1 MRRSVSTQSGER
13 KNAQPLSNM
22 GTSSM
27 SKIPQGE
34 WNAIAARYAQGES
47 ISRIAQSYGCTPPA
61 IHYILKRHKQ
71 RAAPDLGP
79 PQVTMRQAAQ
89 TPLRPEAVTPPRL
102 REEERSIARPIAAE
116 SATATTPPCGAQP
129 GRERQREPFKSEQI
143 ERGRPPFLRH
153 QPQHP
158 RQRGAAG
165 LDSELH
171 GRAEAAIAAFRSSFD
186 AALAESSPLV
196 RQQLRQA
203 AADLMRVAARTTI
216 VLDQLNARAER
227 QASGRLPG

>member
-1 MRRSVSTQSGER
+1 
-13 KNAQPLSNM
+13 
-22 GTSSM
+22 M

-61 IHYILKRHKQ
+61 IHYILKRYKQ
-71 RAAPDLGP
+71 RAGPDLGP
-79 PQVTMRQAAQ
+79 PQTPVRQAVQ
-89 TPLRPEAVTPPRL
+89 TPMRPEGVTPLRL
-102 REEERSIARPIAAE
+102 REEERSIATPVAAE
-116 SATATTPPCGAQP
+116 SATAITRPCGAQP
-129 GRERQREPFKSEQI
+129 GREREAEPVKPEQI
-143 ERGRPPFLRH
+143 EQRRPPFLRH

-158 RQRGAAG
+158 RQRGAAAG

-171 GRAEAAIAAFRSSFD
+171 GRAEAAIEAFRSSFD

-227 QASGRLPG
+227 YGG

>member
-1 MRRSVSTQSGER
+1 
-13 KNAQPLSNM
+13 
-22 GTSSM
+22 M

-71 RAAPDLGP
+71 RAAPDLAS
-79 PQVTMRQAAQ
+79 PQTAVRQAAQ
-89 TPLRPEAVTPPRL
+89 TPIRPEAATPLRL

-116 SATATTPPCGAQP
+116 NATATTRPCGAQP
-129 GRERQREPFKSEQI
+129 GRERQTEPFKPEQI
-143 ERGRPPFLRH
+143 EQRRLPFVRD

-158 RQRGAAG
+158 RQRGAAAG

-171 GRAEAAIAAFRSSFD
+171 GRAEAAIEAFRSSFD

-227 QASGRLPG
+227 YGG